1 MEVFTNFNNNLDLF
15 VLNEICSLKQVYLV
29 VKLQYK

>member
-1 MEVFTNFNNNLDLF
+1 MEIFTNLNNNLDLF
-15 VLNEICSLKQVYLV
+15 VLNEIFSLKQVYLV